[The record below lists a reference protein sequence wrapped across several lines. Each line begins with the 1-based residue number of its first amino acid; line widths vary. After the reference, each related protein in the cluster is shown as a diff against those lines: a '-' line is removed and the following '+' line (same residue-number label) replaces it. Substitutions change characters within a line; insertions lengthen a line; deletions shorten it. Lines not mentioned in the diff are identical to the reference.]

1 MLIKV
6 CLNETYSTVRVGSK
20 RSPYMFPI
28 RNALKLGYVLSP
40 LFFNFALEYAMKMV
54 QVPGRLKLNGTHQL
68 FVYADDV
75 DIWEGS
81 VHTVNKNTE
90 ALVVASKATGLEVNA
105 DKTKCTCISR
115 NQNARLSQNLY
126 SNLVVHSDFE
136 I

>member
-68 FVYADDV
+68 FVYADD
-75 DIWEGS
+75 INILGGS
-81 VHTVNKNTE
+81 VHTINKNSDILLFVIQE
-90 ALVVASKATGLEVNA
+90 TGLDVNA
-105 DKTKCTCISR
+105 DKT
-115 NQNARLSQNLY
+115 NY
-126 SNLVVHSDFE
+126 VVMS
-136 I
+136 